1 VPCIETIG
9 LEADDIIACYAKAA
23 LAEGWQVTIVSS
35 DKDLMQLIR
44 PGLDILKGEMQC
56 LKYPDQKHM
65 YGNATR
71 RRRS

>member
-1 VPCIETIG
+1 LSRKPNLDTISKKVWVHRPTLLRLLG
-9 LEADDIIACYAKAA
+9 V
-23 LAEGWQVTIVSS
+23 GGV
-35 DKDLMQLIR
+35 IR